1 MHIHAWNSPPDYKLN
16 MLYPGNPYIT
26 EYPDEIIDQKVKSL
40 KDFLENRFETQILS
54 NRSGRWATDERY
66 FKVLTKYGIQIDCS
80 VAPQMDLSK
89 IPGKTVEIII
99 FNILANLIELMS
111 S

>member
-1 MHIHAWNSPPDYKLN
+1 MVNQDNKGFSGAMACDDRWVEYARKKEKDGKCEIGMHIHAWNSPPDYKLN

-54 NRSGRWATDERY
+54 NRSGRWASLFSFESY
-66 FKVLTKYGIQIDCS
+66 LFCPSLQ
-80 VAPQMDLSK
+80 
-89 IPGKTVEIII
+89 
-99 FNILANLIELMS
+99 
-111 S
+111 